1 MDATVSAAAVRAGIR
16 CLAAALCASAAH
28 AQPLVDPTQPPASIA
43 RPATATEAP
52 PALQLQAVIR
62 GPGEQRTAV
71 ISGQRVRVGDSV
83 TTSSGAAR
91 VAAIFDDRVLLIRG
105 NTRETL
111 SLLPTVATRPSS
123 SPGK

>member
-1 MDATVSAAAVRAGIR
+1 MDATLSAAAVRAGAGL
-16 CLAAALCASAAH
+16 LAAALCAGIVQ
-28 AQPLVDPTQPPASIA
+28 AQPLTDPTQPPASIG
-43 RPATATEAP
+43 RPAAEAP

-83 TTSSGAAR
+83 ATASGAAR

>member
-1 MDATVSAAAVRAGIR
+1 MDAIVSSTVRFGVCI
-16 CLAAALCASAAH
+16 LAAALGARAAP
-28 AQPLVDPTQPPASIA
+28 AQPLPDPTQPPASIA
-43 RPATATEAP
+43 RPATAAEAP
-52 PALQLQAVIR
+52 AALQLQAVIR

-71 ISGQRVRVGDSV
+71 ISGQRMRVGDSV
-83 TTSSGAAR
+83 TTASGPAR

-111 SLLPTVATRPSS
+111 SLLPSVATRPSS